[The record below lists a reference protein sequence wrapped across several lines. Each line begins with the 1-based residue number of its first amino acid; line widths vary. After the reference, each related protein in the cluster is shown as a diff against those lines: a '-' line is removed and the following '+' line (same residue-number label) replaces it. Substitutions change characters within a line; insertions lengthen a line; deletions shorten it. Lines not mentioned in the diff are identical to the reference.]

1 MKRTG
6 ISILLQVS
14 AICLL
19 LCSCLRGSEEQ
30 ELQVQEVTV
39 TDHPVGQSYSM
50 HRREEQLYMIYPS
63 LDALSLNLICARIL
77 QDPLH
82 PALEE
87 TKYLDRISYSP
98 DIGSEFGRHLFLADD
113 RFEHIL
119 YIDREAEG
127 NSVLKWLSKTVT
139 EDNWWIDAFPGL
151 TEPLAALPEQ
161 EGNLQVVV
169 SEGSSLSLYR
179 LQPEGQPL
187 QLASATL
194 SSGALQP
201 TGRSYLVQQGENWA
215 FSVYDNRAQRLY
227 LIHPRQGTLQVEPVY
242 ASSEVHYVTVLD
254 DRLRILLFDPAQSTI
269 TLLERALLWHQEAD
283 RRSFDVLPIT
293 LCEGTSS
300 VYLTTYRGQHL
311 FLFNE
316 LAVDGREK
324 DSYQLSLLYP
334 ESSGANY
341 SKMTLVEGDENI
353 QGFSALKAD
362 DTLYVLY
369 LRADTLK
376 LLSVSLRQLA
386 RSP

>member
-6 ISILLQVS
+6 ISILLQVT
-14 AICLL
+14 AVCLL
-19 LCSCLRGSEEQ
+19 LCSCFSGSEKQ
-30 ELQVQEVTV
+30 ELEVQET
-39 TDHPVGQSYSM
+39 TISDHPVGQNFSM
-50 HRREEQLYMIYPS
+50 HRRDARLYMIYPS
-63 LDALSLNLICARIL
+63 LDALSLNLISAQIL
-77 QDPLH
+77 QDPL
-82 PALEE
+82 PPILED

-113 RFEHIL
+113 RFQHIL
-119 YIDREAEG
+119 YIDREAQG

-151 TEPLAALPEQ
+151 SEPLAALPEQ
-161 EGNLQVVV
+161 EGNLQVAV
-169 SEGSSLSLYR
+169 SEGSSISLYR

-187 QLASATL
+187 QLASTTL

-201 TGRSYLVQQGENWA
+201 AGRSCVVRQGENWA
-215 FSVYDNRAQRLY
+215 FTVYDDHAQRLY
-227 LIHPRQGTLQVEPVY
+227 LIHPRQGALRIEPVY
-242 ASSEVHYVTVLD
+242 TSGEVHYTTILD

-269 TLLERALLWHQEAD
+269 TLLERALVWHQEAD
-283 RRSFDVLPIT
+283 RRSFEALPVT

-300 VYLTTYRGQHL
+300 VFLTTHRGQHL

-316 LAVDGREK
+316 LAADRREK

-341 SKMTLVEGDENI
+341 SKVTLVEGDENI
-353 QGFSALKAD
+353 QGFSALKAA

-376 LLSVSLRQLA
+376 LLSVSLQKLA